1 MAAVAAPVAIIFAL
15 GGSAHAENRHG
26 KADAV
31 ADVSCCHLQIT
42 AAEPTTAAWAASDVQ
57 ANGAPAE
64 TAPASRASRW
74 HVASKN
80 APQVLIADIAPEHG
94 LQVKTILAARTISAV
109 FPEIKSMGGV
119 RPDALR
125 WHPEG
130 LAIDVMIPN
139 PSSAAG
145 IALGNQIVSFALKN
159 ADKFS
164 LQDCIWRGTYYTPKR
179 AVRIRLRPLRPR
191 PHHHPR
197 RRIPQGRGSLHP
209 LKKAVKPRPARP
221 SMPNCDVSIQ
231 TSRAGAGFAWSL

>member
-1 MAAVAAPVAIIFAL
+1 MMAAVAAPVAIIFAL
-15 GGSAHAENRHG
+15 GGSAHAEGHYG
-26 KADAV
+26 KADTV
-31 ADVSCCHLQIT
+31 AGAPCCHLQMT
-42 AAEPTTAAWAASDVQ
+42 AATPTASAWAASAVQ

-64 TAPASRASRW
+64 TASASRASRW
-74 HVASKN
+74 HVAAKN

-109 FPEIKSMGGV
+109 FPEIKNMGGV

-159 ADKFS
+159 AGKFS
-164 LQDCIWRGTYYTPKR
+164 LQDCIWRGTYYTPSGPSGSGYGHYDHVHITTHGGGYPKGGE
-179 AVRIRLRPLRPR
+179 VYIR
-191 PHHHPR
+191 
-197 RRIPQGRGSLHP
+197 
-209 LKKAVKPRPARP
+209 
-221 SMPNCDVSIQ
+221 
-231 TSRAGAGFAWSL
+231 